1 MAQVEVRAPVSI
13 FDDIGQLCNF
23 GWARGPF
30 FHYDPNLI
38 WAPRRCILE
47 SERYIIFSPTHLF
60 VFDLCDSGVFGHF
73 SICAVSLLD
82 KTISGKFEK
91 LSFPMGALELPNQSE
106 SSVIKKTIKN
116 NRVEFICIED
126 AGRIIKIDAPQ
137 VNRNNRLRGEV
148 VLLPQEDTQSISVN
162 SPWRRQRERFQLIRC
177 SPCYTVEGVMQFEN
191 TPLIFSR
198 GRAWGIYEWVRM
210 ARPAND
216 IHYWAAACGMYRG
229 RQIGFNVG
237 YGSADSAAGT
247 ENAFFVNGTLHKLDQ
262 VTFRISPSN
271 WLEPWNFTSNNKRLE
286 MTFIPVQRNSYQNN
300 FLFHSVRVRQF
311 FGFFSGRV
319 TLDDGSVLY
328 FNNIAGIAERR
339 KTYN

>member
-1 MAQVEVRAPVSI
+1 MTQVEVSAPVSI

-30 FHYDPNLI
+30 FHYDPNLL
-38 WAPRRCILE
+38 WAPRRYISE

-60 VFDLCDSGVFGHF
+60 VFELCDSGVFGHL

-91 LSFPMGALELPNQSE
+91 LSFPLGAFELPNQSE
-106 SSVIKKTIKN
+106 SSTIKRTIKN
-116 NRVEFICIED
+116 NLVEFICVE
-126 AGRIIKIDAPQ
+126 GGCRIIKVDAPHL
-137 VNRNNRLRGEV
+137 NHNNRLRGEV
-148 VLLPQEDTQSISVN
+148 VLSTQEEAQSISVN

-191 TPLIFSR
+191 TPLIFSK
-198 GRAWGIYEWVRM
+198 GRAWGIYEWARV
-210 ARPAND
+210 ARPSKD
-216 IHYWAAACGMYRG
+216 IHYWAAACGICRG
-229 RQIGFNVG
+229 RQFGLNVG
-237 YGSADSAAGT
+237 YGSADSSAGT
-247 ENAFFVNGTLHKLDQ
+247 ENAFFVNGALHKLDQ
-262 VTFRISPSN
+262 VTFRISPAN

-300 FLFHSVRVRQF
+300 FLFHSFHIRQF
-311 FGFFSGRV
+311 FGFFSGKV
-319 TLDDGSVLY
+319 VLDDGGTLY